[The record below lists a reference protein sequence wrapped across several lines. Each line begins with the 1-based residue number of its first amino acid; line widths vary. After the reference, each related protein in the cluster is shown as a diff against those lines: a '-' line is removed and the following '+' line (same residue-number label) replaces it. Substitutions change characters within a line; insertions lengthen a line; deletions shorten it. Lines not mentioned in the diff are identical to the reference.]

1 MIVAADYKAVK
12 GLKFRTKMIV
22 AADYNKAVKG
32 LKFRLK

>member
-22 AADYNKAVKG
+22 AADYKAGKG

>member
-12 GLKFRTKMIV
+12 GLKFKTKTTV
-22 AADYNKAVKG
+22 TADYKAVKE